1 VAQRSAAH
9 GSLGR
14 AIRAARVNRQYSQEE
29 LSHRSGLHRTYV
41 GGLERGERNP
51 TFEGLRKLADA
62 LDMSASDLLA
72 EGEQLESL

>member
-9 GSLGR
+9 GALGR

-62 LDMSASDLLA
+62 LDISASDLLA